1 MVAVAMTLHSPQSM
15 MPATPRR
22 SRVSAG
28 VRRNA
33 PRRCGG
39 VAICSTHR
47 NIMAQPGLL
56 GANPAEL
63 VQAVP
68 SQTIPVPLTLP
79 SSQAL
84 PVPAVTT
91 APVMARMPVCFQS
104 PGSDAR
110 RILCYGDSLT
120 AGFCDSGM
128 SFEPY
133 GRTLADFLGKA
144 GIASEVSVCG
154 LSGRTAEEMIS
165 QKDSAVFTDCA
176 GVDHVG
182 KGLARILNDDSAF
195 NVAVILV
202 GTNDLGFAGCTAGL
216 TANHILARVQ
226 QLHAICHQRGI
237 STIALVPPCEMQ
249 GPMRVMQRQLAAL
262 LATWARK
269 EPHVLALYDVEELVP
284 RARSNG
290 LWDLDD
296 IHMSAAGQR
305 MLGQRLAQLLPP
317 VVEQRAS
324 ETTLPAAFA
333 TKHSPARRDADP
345 NVRLSSARSGKPV
358 VGGLSPSVA
367 LSDGA
372 SPPLKLVGS
381 PIVRFRA
388 PGLINAIA
396 A

>member
-1 MVAVAMTLHSPQSM
+1 MVAVAMTLRSPQSM

-33 PRRCGG
+33 PRRLAG
-39 VAICSTHR
+39 VATCSTHR
-47 NIMAQPGLL
+47 HIMAQPGLL
-56 GANPAEL
+56 GANPTEL
-63 VQAVP
+63 VQAIP
-68 SQTIPVPLTLP
+68 AQTIPVPLILP

-84 PVPAVTT
+84 PTPPIPT

-104 PGSDAR
+104 PGSDPR

-120 AGFCDSGM
+120 AGFCDFGM

-133 GRTLADFLGKA
+133 GRTLADFLGMA
-144 GIASEVSVCG
+144 GVACEVSVCG

-165 QKDSAVFTDCA
+165 EKDSAVFTDCA

-182 KGLARILNDDSAF
+182 KGLARILDDDTTF

-226 QLHAICHQRGI
+226 QLHAMCHRRGI
-237 STIALVPPCEMQ
+237 STIALVPPCETH

-262 LATWARK
+262 LATWVRT
-269 EPHVLALYDVEELVP
+269 EPQVLALYDVEELVP

-290 LWDLDD
+290 FWDPDD

-305 MLGQRLAQLLPP
+305 ILGQHLSQLLPP

-324 ETTLPAAFA
+324 ETTLPAA
-333 TKHSPARRDADP
+333 TKHSPARGDVDP
-345 NVRLSSARSGKPV
+345 NVRLLFARSGKPV

-367 LSDGA
+367 
-372 SPPLKLVGS
+372 SPQLKLVGS
-381 PIVRFRA
+381 PIMRFRA
-388 PGLINAIA
+388 CPGLINAIA